1 MGFHLKAKM
10 KVFIKF
16 DYASV
21 IFKNTDTP
29 IILARFFAEE
39 TSSFENSFFKQ
50 VLINL
55 TFEINST
62 LKGFMRAMFRPSLS
76 DGFQFNIIRIFG
88 HFTVML
94 LNREHFFTVQR
105 KAHLLAKFFKF
116 LGF

>member
-1 MGFHLKAKM
+1 MGFHLKAKVE
-10 KVFIKF
+10 VFIEL
-16 DYASV
+16 DDASI

-29 IILARFFAEE
+29 IILTRFFAQE